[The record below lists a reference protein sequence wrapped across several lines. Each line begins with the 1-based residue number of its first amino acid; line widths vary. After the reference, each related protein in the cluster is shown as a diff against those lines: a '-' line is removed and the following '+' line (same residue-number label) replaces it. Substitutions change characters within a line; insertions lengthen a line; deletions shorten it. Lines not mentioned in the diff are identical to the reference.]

1 VRMEEKAVNRASR
14 VIKVKVRYFG
24 SLYGYL
30 KTFEDVVEV
39 PEPSPGEAPSVEDAL
54 NTLRKLKPEF
64 SVAENTLPMIWVY
77 VNNRQVLNKRTAR
90 LRDGDTILL
99 VPPFYEGG

>member
-1 VRMEEKAVNRASR
+1 MKGEVIEETRA
-14 VIKVKVRYFG
+14 IKVKVRYFG

-30 KTFEDVVEV
+30 KTFEDVLEV

-54 NTLRKLKPEF
+54 RKLRELRPELKA
-64 SVAENTLPMIWVY
+64 AENALPMIWVY
-77 VNNRQVLNKRTAR
+77 VNGKQVLNKGRVK
-90 LRDGDTILL
+90 LSDGDTILL